1 MRVKLPNLPLGA
13 TLVLGALVLAL
24 VAGAIGY
31 ATASD
36 GAASSRF
43 EAGEATT
50 PPYLRGVVQALS
62 GDTLTLTA
70 DAGPVSL
77 KLIPS
82 APVEALRPVA
92 PSTLTAG
99 DWLNGGATRHQQTIL
114 ALTAMVAIAQA
125 QQGTV
130 PK

>member
-82 APVEALRPVA
+82 APVEALRPAA

>member
-36 GAASSRF
+36 RAASSRF

>member
-1 MRVKLPNLPLGA
+1 VKLPNLPLGG
-13 TLVLGALVLAL
+13 TLVLGAVVLAL

-36 GAASSRF
+36 GVTSSRF
-43 EAGEATT
+43 DAGEPAT
-50 PPYLRGVVQALS
+50 PPYLRGAVQSLN
-62 GDTLTLTA
+62 GETLTLST

-82 APVEALRPVA
+82 VPVEALRPVG
-92 PSTLTAG
+92 PSTLTVG
-99 DWLNGGATRHQQTIL
+99 DWLNGGAMRHQQTVL

-125 QQGTV
+125 QQGAV